1 MSGGAASLDHIC
13 IIQGHRDARGAH
25 LCHGLADAYR
35 HGALDAAHQVSD
47 VDIGSLPIDF
57 LRNPEDMARPPNE
70 AILAAQQTI
79 LEAEHLMITYPLW
92 LGTMPALVK
101 AFFEQAACG
110 DFFLGK
116 TEKGWPLGKLKGRSA
131 RLVVTMGMPAA
142 AYRLLMGG
150 HGVKG
155 FESGI
160 LGIAGIGPIRETP
173 YGNVEGSAPARI
185 KWLAKMR
192 DLGAR
197 AR

>member
-1 MSGGAASLDHIC
+1 MTQIC
-13 IIQGHRDARGAH
+13 IIQGHPDSRGGH

-35 HGALDAAHQVSD
+35 QGAVEAGHQVSD
-47 VDIGSLPIDF
+47 VDIGALKVDF
-57 LRNPEDMARPPNE
+57 VRNPEDMARPPNDS
-70 AILAAQQTI
+70 ILVAQQTI
-79 LEAEHLMITYPLW
+79 LEAEHLMIIYPLW

-110 DFFLGK
+110 DFFLEK
-116 TEKGWPLGKLKGRSA
+116 TEKPWPVGKLKGRSA

-142 AYRLLMGG
+142 AYRLLMGS

-160 LGIAGIGPIRETP
+160 LGIAGIGPIRETLF
-173 YGNVEGSAPARI
+173 GNVDGSQRTRT

>member
-1 MSGGAASLDHIC
+1 MTQIC
-13 IIQGHRDARGAH
+13 IIQGHPDSRGGH

-35 HGALDAAHQVSD
+35 QGALDAGHQVSK
-47 VDIGSLPIDF
+47 VDIGALKIDF
-57 LRNPEDMARPPNE
+57 VRNPEDMTHPPNE
-70 AILAAQQTI
+70 SILMAQQTI
-79 LEAEHLMITYPLW
+79 LEAEHLMIIYPLW

-110 DFFLGK
+110 DFFLEK
-116 TEKGWPLGKLKGRSA
+116 TEKPWPVGKLKGRSA

-142 AYRLLMGG
+142 AYRLLMGS

-160 LGIAGIGPIRETP
+160 LGIAGIGPIRETLF
-173 YGNVEGSAPARI
+173 GNVEGSQRTRT